1 VAAAGPQ
8 FQEGSVQIFH
18 HGRDLVL
25 GAQVFI
31 TDEARSLSFEE
42 KLVEP
47 VTFKSSRLEGL
58 WWLPGPRGKVLL
70 AVSNVMNAQTSA
82 TITVHGERPTRNTQT
97 LISLAPHETRVLD
110 VQRDLTGHEQGAIA
124 QFGGISITHSGI
136 NGAVIARGFA
146 LDADAGYSLAVQFS
160 EPAAAKSLKL
170 QGAGLRVGQAGGS
183 RLSPVFITRNVGDAT
198 TTVTGRLPFT
208 AANGSVSNIALPEL
222 RLAPG
227 EMSVVDASQAV
238 RAAGLTGDTDY
249 TGVEFEYTGTPGSV
263 TITALSVGQD
273 GNQVFRVPLWDID
286 AQRSSTGGYPWSD
299 DGHSSTTVYIKNT
312 AEHAQRYFLELGYPG
327 GVYSIGVKTIEG
339 GQTMSYDLRK
349 LRDEQV
355 PGAHGE
361 MIPLDTNAGQ
371 IHWSKVGTEAGVII
385 GRVERADTVLGV
397 SSNYACANCCNDNPT
412 DARVTP
418 SSADGVV
425 GGSQTFIATQRLG
438 DCYDGGSAPMEVDDA
453 TWQSSDE
460 GVASVSVGM
469 ATGQAPGTVTITAH
483 WWATSYTYR
492 FGGIEFGDYGELGG
506 SGYCE
511 MGSTEM
517 SATAT
522 YKVYQITIKQDGT
535 DITNTSHDV
544 IVGQQINL
552 VAEVKPAGTT
562 ISSQQW
568 TIPGNPIA
576 NYAVNFTCET
586 CATSG
591 TVTQLSSLNSSS
603 ETFYWYTGGD
613 NRQVQ
618 YSATINGQ
626 QYSATATFNVKR
638 PTAQVL
644 ATTPGSVAAD
654 QADGF
659 WALHFGVP
667 GLGNAHGINF
677 SIQSLTIPTGFS
689 GTTEWVQLVTNSTRT
704 AQLNTGPQ
712 QTLQGSGLD
721 TLYPYDTGNSTD
733 DSPAQGLDCDH
744 YSAYTVNDQFTMWL
758 MFKPST
764 TGAIYV
770 PLRKVDWS

>member
-1 VAAAGPQ
+1 
-8 FQEGSVQIFH
+8 
-18 HGRDLVL
+18 
-25 GAQVFI
+25 
-31 TDEARSLSFEE
+31 
-42 KLVEP
+42 
-47 VTFKSSRLEGL
+47 
-58 WWLPGPRGKVLL
+58 
-70 AVSNVMNAQTSA
+70 
-82 TITVHGERPTRNTQT
+82 
-97 LISLAPHETRVLD
+97 
-110 VQRDLTGHEQGAIA
+110 
-124 QFGGISITHSGI
+124 
-136 NGAVIARGFA
+136 
-146 LDADAGYSLAVQFS
+146 
-160 EPAAAKSLKL
+160 
-170 QGAGLRVGQAGGS
+170 
-183 RLSPVFITRNVGDAT
+183 
-198 TTVTGRLPFT
+198 
-208 AANGSVSNIALPEL
+208 
-222 RLAPG
+222 
-227 EMSVVDASQAV
+227 
-238 RAAGLTGDTDY
+238 
-249 TGVEFEYTGTPGSV
+249 
-263 TITALSVGQD
+263 
-273 GNQVFRVPLWDID
+273 
-286 AQRSSTGGYPWSD
+286 
-299 DGHSSTTVYIKNT
+299 
-312 AEHAQRYFLELGYPG
+312 
-327 GVYSIGVKTIEG
+327 
-339 GQTMSYDLRK
+339 
-349 LRDEQV
+349 
-355 PGAHGE
+355 
-361 MIPLDTNAGQ
+361 
-371 IHWSKVGTEAGVII
+371 
-385 GRVERADTVLGV
+385 
-397 SSNYACANCCNDNPT
+397 
-412 DARVTP
+412 
-418 SSADGVV
+418 
-425 GGSQTFIATQRLG
+425 FIATQRLG

-506 SGYCE
+506 SGYGE

-770 PLRKVDWS
+770 PLRKVDWSWNGTANRFFCSWTLGSISGHSNNPTDADATTFPQWTTNINQSSFQ